1 MESYRRPDPLAAG
14 RLEMRDFMARKTVL
28 VTGASR
34 GIGKA
39 IAVKFAKKGYNV
51 VINCIHSEDRLMQ
64 TKREIESYQVSCLAF
79 VGDMGNMEQCEILF
93 KKIKK
98 QFGAVDVLVN
108 NAGISYIG
116 LLQDMTPSDWERII
130 RTNLTSVFNCCKLAI
145 PDMVSQKYGKIINIS
160 SVWGNVGASCEV
172 AYSATKGGINAF
184 TKALAKELA
193 PSNIQVNAIACGA
206 IDTEMNQWLEP
217 DDLIDLIDQ
226 IPAGRLGQA
235 EEVADLAYHLGY
247 KSTYL
252 TGQIIGLDG
261 GWI

>member
-1 MESYRRPDPLAAG
+1 
-14 RLEMRDFMARKTVL
+14 MAKKVVL

-51 VINCIHSEDRLMQ
+51 VINCAHREQELQQ
-64 TKREIESYQVSCLAF
+64 TKKEIEGYQVSCTAF
-79 VGDMGNMEQCEILF
+79 LGDMGDFAQCEKLF
-93 KKIKK
+93 GLIRK
-98 QFGAVDVLVN
+98 QYGTLDVLVN
-108 NAGISYIG
+108 NAGIDYIG
-116 LLQDMTPSDWERII
+116 LLQDMSTEDWDRIL

-145 PDMVSQKYGKIINIS
+145 PMMLAAGQGKIVNIS

-184 TKALAKELA
+184 TRALAKELA
-193 PSNIQVNAIACGA
+193 PSNIQVNAVACGA
-206 IDTEMNQWLEP
+206 IDTEMNQWMEE
-217 DDLIDLIDQ
+217 DELIHLVEE
-226 IPAGRLGQA
+226 IPAGRLGRA
-235 EEVADLAYHLGY
+235 EEVADFVYHLGY
-247 KSTYL
+247 KGTYL